1 VKKIQKS
8 PLAAVA
14 ILPILIPPM
23 NMALMASEFLMVE
36 GLDILTTLMN
46 LVDLTGNEK
55 AVKEKFPLWLFFV
68 TITERNLRMVQ
79 NERIKSYG
87 SL

>member
-1 VKKIQKS
+1 
-8 PLAAVA
+8 
-14 ILPILIPPM
+14 
-23 NMALMASEFLMVE
+23 MVE

>member
-1 VKKIQKS
+1 
-8 PLAAVA
+8 
-14 ILPILIPPM
+14 
-23 NMALMASEFLMVE
+23 MVE

-46 LVDLTGNEK
+46 LVDLTGNEN